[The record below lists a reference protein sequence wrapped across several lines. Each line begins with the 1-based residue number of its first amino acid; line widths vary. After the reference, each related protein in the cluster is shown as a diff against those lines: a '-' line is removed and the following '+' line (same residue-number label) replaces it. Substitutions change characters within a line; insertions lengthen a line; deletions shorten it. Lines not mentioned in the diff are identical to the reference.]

1 MDDVNSHRCR
11 DARTSVT
18 VATTVT
24 SEACVI
30 GSGRGVLRPS
40 TRTDD
45 GKQVLKCI
53 SMTSLIT
60 LVR

>member
-1 MDDVNSHRCR
+1 MDDDNSHRCR

-30 GSGRGVLRPS
+30 GSGRGAPRQV
-40 TRTDD
+40 TRTEG
-45 GKQVLKCI
+45 GKQVPKRLE
-53 SMTSLIT
+53 
-60 LVR
+60 